1 MAWPGKFL
9 LFFSSWFPAYAM
21 MGALTFDSD
30 RTVSYWYFAI
40 SVVGVLLYFVMEKA
54 IFQQSASSLKIAEI
68 ERRDENVLMYIIAY
82 LPPFFALDLT
92 KRGQI
97 VATAMF
103 YLIFALTYVK
113 LNLYYLNPM
122 FVFRSFKTFTIK
134 SAAGEEYIALINSPE
149 PPERGSTV
157 NYRKSDNILIITD
170 IQSGDTDEPHAAA

>member
-1 MAWPGKFL
+1 
-9 LFFSSWFPAYAM
+9 M

-30 RTVSYWYFAI
+30 RTVSYCYFAV
-40 SVVGVLLYFVMEKA
+40 SVVGVLLYFIMEKA
-54 IFQQSASSLKIAEI
+54 IFQTSASSLQIREI

-103 YLIFALTYVK
+103 YIIFAFTYVK

-122 FVFRSFKTFTIK
+122 FVFRSFKTFSVK
-134 SAAGEEYIALINSPE
+134 STVGEEYIALINSPQ

-157 NYRKSDNILIITD
+157 NYRKSDNILIITPTK
-170 IQSGDTDEPHAAA
+170 SGDDDGSHPPL